1 MNFISDL
8 IVLGQAQGAPAGASG
23 GIGQM
28 LIMIVPLFV
37 IMYFLM
43 IRPQQ
48 KKQKEHDQM
57 LQGIKA
63 GDKVM
68 TSSGMFGKVVKVAER
83 RVVLE
88 VADRVQ
94 VEFLIDAV
102 SQVINE
108 TPAAEEKK

>member
-8 IVLGQAQGAPAGASG
+8 IVLGQAQGAQGGAGG

-68 TSSGMFGKVVKVAER
+68 TSSGIFGKVVKVTER
-83 RVVLE
+83 RVILE
-88 VADRVQ
+88 IAERVQ
-94 VEFLIDAV
+94 VEFLIDAI

-108 TPAAEEKK
+108 TPSAEEKK